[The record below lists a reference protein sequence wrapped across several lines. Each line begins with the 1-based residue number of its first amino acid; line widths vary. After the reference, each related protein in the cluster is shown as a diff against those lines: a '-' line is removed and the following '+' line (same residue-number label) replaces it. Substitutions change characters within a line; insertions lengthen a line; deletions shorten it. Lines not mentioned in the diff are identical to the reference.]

1 LVDALLGLPIIN
13 VLSVAK
19 VGGATG
25 GTITNGSTP
34 AVLSTKVV
42 SFVHETIKTMKEKIE
57 SMALFFI
64 FVFVKIIIENYS
76 V

>member
-1 LVDALLGLPIIN
+1 MIK
-13 VLSVAK
+13 VLSVAN

-42 SFVHETIKTMKEKIE
+42 SFVHETIKTIKEKIE
-57 SMALFFI
+57 SMAMFCTFI
-64 FVFVKIIIENYS
+64 FVKIIVEFYS